1 MPVIQQERG
10 IKTVAGLPARWGRR
24 AYRELSEALRAAE
37 LAKRNLKKAQ
47 DDAGRVGP
55 GREEQQAGYAQARY
69 VHLSRLLDDVTSAP
83 MPLDA
88 TDAHLC
94 VLAARYANDCSM
106 AGLPLA
112 AYTWTG
118 KTSDDPSGRVER
130 VEQAAITEPA
140 ALRAR
145 MAEICRLRGIEPP
158 NVDDHTQAILRCTD
172 PAWWRRGLRKT
183 HGRTFEAAAIRL
195 GFVSS
200 RAGAYASDETVA
212 RRMSQVA
219 RNRAALESVKIKNE
233 DGYECTLADA
243 ASKTTSN
250 KRIRRGELMLR
261 LAGCEEIALELG
273 HVGVFFTL
281 TAPSKYHAVIEK
293 SGTVNP
299 NYNDALPREVQA
311 YLQRTWARI
320 RTAYG
325 RHDIRPYGFRIAE
338 PHHDGCVHWHG
349 LLFMPAYKVRRFCH
363 IVRTYALAEDGGE
376 PGAAKHRATFER
388 IDTKKGSAAAYI
400 AKYISKNI
408 DDDSEDAHDEVIGA
422 DGQPVKIVMPN
433 DAAKKASQRVD
444 AWAGVWGIRQF
455 QPIGQPPVT
464 VWREMRRI
472 EAAKVAQASPAV
484 RLAWEA
490 CQRVERKDKETG
502 EVTVERPAN
511 FANYIRAQGGV
522 CIGRDY
528 RIAIANEPGLVMA
541 EGRYGMA
548 PRVMPIGVRE
558 RIAPAVVYAST
569 RHTWTRTSAQVGF
582 APPRSPVNNC
592 TASDWPGRPK
602 AGDEWFRT
610 VPEPGPVAEFTD
622 EDWYASD
629 EFARYWIPPE
639 DVAAM
644 ELAAEARQPFDAA
657 LLSER
662 GRAAFDAQAAYARAN
677 R

>member
-1 MPVIQQERG
+1 MPIIEEFTAGTQKVREHDGVEVERL
-10 IKTVAGLPARWGRR
+10 IRVKAVKGLPERWGRR
-24 AYRELSEALRAAE
+24 AYRALSEALRADGAQSDRY
-37 LAKRNLKKAQ
+37 KNLC
-47 DDAGRVGP
+47 
-55 GREEQQAGYAQARY
+55 
-69 VHLSRLLDDVTSAP
+69 RLLDDVTSAP
-83 MPLDA
+83 LPLDA

-112 AYTWTG
+112 GYTWTG
-118 KTSDDPSGRVER
+118 KTSADPAGKVER
-130 VEQAAITEPA
+130 VEKAGTSEPA

-145 MAEICRLRGIEPP
+145 MADICRLRGIEPP
-158 NVDDHTQAILRCTD
+158 TVDDDTQAILRCTD

-183 HGRTFEAAAIRL
+183 HGRAFEAAAIRL

-212 RRMSQVA
+212 RRLSQVA
-219 RNRAALESVKIKNE
+219 RNRAALESVTIKNE
-233 DGYECTLADA
+233 DGYECTLAGA

-299 NYNDALPREVQA
+299 NYNDAMPREVQA
-311 YLQRTWARI
+311 YLQRTWAKI
-320 RTAYG
+320 RAAYG
-325 RHDIRPYGFRIAE
+325 RHNISPYGFRIAE

-349 LLFMPAYKVRRFCH
+349 LLFMPAYKVRRFCR
-363 IVRTYALAEDGGE
+363 IVRAYALAVDGQE
-376 PGAAKHRATFER
+376 PGAEKHRATFER
-388 IDTKKGSAAAYI
+388 IDASKGSAAAYI

-408 DDDSEDAHDEVIGA
+408 DDDSADAHDDVIGA
-422 DGQPVKIVMPN
+422 DGQPVKIVM

-472 EAAKVAQASPAV
+472 AAEKVEQASPAV
-484 RLAWEA
+484 RLAWDA
-490 CQRVERKDKETG
+490 CQRVERQDAEG
-502 EVTVERPAN
+502 EITVERPAN

-522 CIGRDY
+522 CVGRDY

-548 PRVMPIGVRE
+548 PRVMPIGVYE
-558 RIAPAVVYAST
+558 RAAPDVVYAST
-569 RHTWTRTSAQVGF
+569 RYTWTRTSALVGF
-582 APPRSPVNNC
+582 DFPRSPVNNC
-592 TASDWPGRPK
+592 TAPRDGGAGAGPCRDLWFAQPG
-602 AGDEWFRT
+602 
-610 VPEPGPVAEFTD
+610 EPMAEFND
-622 EDWYASD
+622 DDWYGSD
-629 EFARYWIPPE
+629 EFAKYWIPPE

-644 ELAAEARQPFDAA
+644 ELAAEARQPIDVGI
-657 LLSER
+657 LSER
-662 GRAAFDAQAAYARAN
+662 ARAAFDAQAAYERAN